1 MKQFFFVFLVK
12 ILCENPVIKKIGGK
26 SKKLYMSNKKI
37 LELTEKIY
45 NEGVEK
51 AKKEAELIIADAKK
65 KSEDIL
71 NSARQEKKDSIEQ
84 AKKQAD
90 ELKKNADSE
99 MRLAARQFISKLKQ
113 QITALITTAQVETPV
128 KDAFKDEKFVKNIIL
143 TVIKNW
149 NPQKPEEFNISLLL
163 PQKEEK
169 ELTDFFNNKAK
180 ELLDSGLEINF
191 EPNIKS
197 GFKIGPKDGS
207 YYISFTDKDFEN
219 YFINYLKDR
228 TKKMIFD

>member
-1 MKQFFFVFLVK
+1 MT
-12 ILCENPVIKKIGGK
+12 N
-26 SKKLYMSNKKI
+26 KI

-51 AKKEAELIIADAKK
+51 AKKEAELIIANAKK
-65 KSEDIL
+65 EADNIINAAK
-71 NSARQEKKDSIEQ
+71 NGEKEIAEQ
-84 AKKQAD
+84 AQKQAD
-90 ELKKNADSE
+90 ELKKNTDSE
-99 MRLAARQFISKLKQ
+99 IRLAARQFISNLKQ
-113 QITALITTAQVETPV
+113 QITGLITTAQVEAPV
-128 KDAFKDEKFVKNIIL
+128 EDAFKDEKFVKNIIL

-149 NPQKPEEFNISLLL
+149 NPQKPEELNISLLL

-180 ELLDSGLEINF
+180 EFLDSGLEINF
-191 EPNIKS
+191 DPSIIS

-219 YFINYLKDR
+219 YFKNYLKNR

>member
-1 MKQFFFVFLVK
+1 MT
-12 ILCENPVIKKIGGK
+12 
-26 SKKLYMSNKKI
+26 KKI
-37 LELTEKIY
+37 LELTQKIY

-51 AKKEAELIIADAKK
+51 AKKEAELIIENAKK
-65 KSEDIL
+65 EADSIINAAKNKE
-71 NSARQEKKDSIEQ
+71 KDSI
-84 AKKQAD
+84 KQA
-90 ELKKNADSE
+90 EKQAVEIKKNADSE
-99 MRLAARQFISKLKQ
+99 IRLAARKFISNLKQ
-113 QITALITTAQVETPV
+113 QITGLITNAQVEVPV

-149 NPQKPEEFNISLLL
+149 NPQKPEELNISLLL

-180 ELLDSGLEINF
+180 ELLDSCLEINF

-219 YFINYLKDR
+219 YFKSYLKDR

>member
-1 MKQFFFVFLVK
+1 MT
-12 ILCENPVIKKIGGK
+12 
-26 SKKLYMSNKKI
+26 KKI

-45 NEGVEK
+45 NEGIEK
-51 AKKEAELIIADAKK
+51 AKKEADVIIANAKREADNIINASK
-65 KSEDIL
+65 NK
-71 NSARQEKKDSIEQ
+71 EKEIAEQ
-84 AKKQAD
+84 AQKQAN

-99 MRLAARQFISKLKQ
+99 IRLAARKFISNLKQ
-113 QITALITTAQVETPV
+113 QITGLITTAQVEVPI
-128 KDAFKDEKFVKNIIL
+128 KDAFKDKEFVKNIIL
-143 TVIKNW
+143 TIIKNW
-149 NPQKPEEFNISLLL
+149 NPQKPEELDINLLL

-169 ELTDFFNNKAK
+169 EFTDFFNNKAK

>member
-1 MKQFFFVFLVK
+1 MT
-12 ILCENPVIKKIGGK
+12 
-26 SKKLYMSNKKI
+26 KKI

-51 AKKEAELIIADAKK
+51 AKKEAELIIGNAKK
-65 KSEDIL
+65 EADNIINASK
-71 NSARQEKKDSIEQ
+71 NKEKEIAEQ
-84 AKKQAD
+84 ARKQAD

-99 MRLAARQFISKLKQ
+99 IRLAARQFISNLKQ
-113 QITALITTAQVETPV
+113 QITGLITTAQVEIPV
-128 KDAFKDEKFVKNIIL
+128 KDAFKDEEFVKNIIL
-143 TVIKNW
+143 TIIKNW

-169 ELTDFFNNKAK
+169 ELIDFFNNKAK

>member
-1 MKQFFFVFLVK
+1 MT
-12 ILCENPVIKKIGGK
+12 N
-26 SKKLYMSNKKI
+26 KI

-45 NEGVEK
+45 NEGIEKAKKETEQIIEK
-51 AKKEAELIIADAKK
+51 AKKEADSIINAAKNK
-65 KSEDIL
+65 
-71 NSARQEKKDSIEQ
+71 EKDNIEQ
-84 AKKQAD
+84 AEKQAV
-90 ELKKNADSE
+90 EIKKNADSE
-99 MRLAARQFISKLKQ
+99 MRLAARQFISNLKQ
-113 QITALITTAQVETPV
+113 QITGLITTAQVKVPV

-149 NPQKPEEFNISLLL
+149 NPQKPEELNISLLL

-180 ELLDSGLEINF
+180 EFLDSGLEINF

-219 YFINYLKDR
+219 YFKNYLKDR
-228 TKKMIFD
+228 TRKMIFD

>member
-1 MKQFFFVFLVK
+1 MT
-12 ILCENPVIKKIGGK
+12 
-26 SKKLYMSNKKI
+26 KKI

-51 AKKEAELIIADAKK
+51 AKKEAELIIANAKK
-65 KSEDIL
+65 EADNIINAAK
-71 NSARQEKKDSIEQ
+71 NKEKNIAEQ
-84 AKKQAD
+84 AQKQAD

-99 MRLAARQFISKLKQ
+99 IRLAARQFISNLKQ
-113 QITALITTAQVETPV
+113 QISALITTGQVEAPV
-128 KDAFKDEKFVKNIIL
+128 KDAFKDKEFVKNIIF
-143 TVIKNW
+143 TIIKNW

>member
-1 MKQFFFVFLVK
+1 MT
-12 ILCENPVIKKIGGK
+12 
-26 SKKLYMSNKKI
+26 KKI
-37 LELTEKIY
+37 LELTQKIY

-51 AKKEAELIIADAKK
+51 AKKEAELIIENAKK
-65 KSEDIL
+65 EADSIINAAKNKE
-71 NSARQEKKDSIEQ
+71 KDSI
-84 AKKQAD
+84 KQA
-90 ELKKNADSE
+90 EKQAVEIKKNADSE
-99 MRLAARQFISKLKQ
+99 IRLSARQFISNLKQ
-113 QITALITTAQVETPV
+113 QITVLITTAQVEVPV

-149 NPQKPEEFNISLLL
+149 NPQKPEELNISLLL

-219 YFINYLKDR
+219 YFKSYLKDR

>member
-1 MKQFFFVFLVK
+1 MT
-12 ILCENPVIKKIGGK
+12 
-26 SKKLYMSNKKI
+26 KKI

-51 AKKEAELIIADAKK
+51 AKKEAEQIIAKAKK
-65 KSEDIL
+65 EADSIINAAKNKE
-71 NSARQEKKDSIEQ
+71 KDSIEQ
-84 AKKQAD
+84 TEKQAV
-90 ELKKNADSE
+90 EIMKNADSE
-99 MRLAARQFISKLKQ
+99 IRLAARQFISNLKQ
-113 QITALITTAQVETPV
+113 QITGLITTAQVEVPV
-128 KDAFKDEKFVKNIIL
+128 KDAFNDEKFVKNIIL
-143 TVIKNW
+143 AVIKNW
-149 NPQKPEEFNISLLL
+149 NPQKPEELNISLLL

-169 ELTDFFNNKAK
+169 KLTDFFNNKAK

-219 YFINYLKDR
+219 YFKNYLKDR
-228 TKKMIFD
+228 TRKMIFD

>member
-1 MKQFFFVFLVK
+1 MT
-12 ILCENPVIKKIGGK
+12 N
-26 SKKLYMSNKKI
+26 KI

-51 AKKEAELIIADAKK
+51 AKKEAELIIAKAKK
-65 KSEDIL
+65 EADKIINAAKNKE
-71 NSARQEKKDSIEQ
+71 KDSIEQ
-84 AKKQAD
+84 AEKQAV
-90 ELKKNADSE
+90 EIKKNADSE
-99 MRLAARQFISKLKQ
+99 IRLAARQFISNLKQ
-113 QITALITTAQVETPV
+113 QITGLITTAQVEFPV

-149 NPQKPEEFNISLLL
+149 NPQKPEELNISLLL

-219 YFINYLKDR
+219 YFKNYLKER
-228 TKKMIFD
+228 TRKMIFD

>member
-1 MKQFFFVFLVK
+1 MT
-12 ILCENPVIKKIGGK
+12 
-26 SKKLYMSNKKI
+26 KKI
-37 LELTEKIY
+37 LELTQKIY

-51 AKKEAELIIADAKK
+51 AKKEAEQIIAKAKIEADSIINAAK
-65 KSEDIL
+65 NK
-71 NSARQEKKDSIEQ
+71 EKDRIEQ
-84 AKKQAD
+84 AEKQAV
-90 ELKKNADSE
+90 EIKKNADSE
-99 MRLAARQFISKLKQ
+99 IRLAARKFISNLKQ
-113 QITALITTAQVETPV
+113 QITGLITTAQVEVPV

-149 NPQKPEEFNISLLL
+149 NPQKPEELNISLLL

-219 YFINYLKDR
+219 YFKSYLKDR

>member
-1 MKQFFFVFLVK
+1 MT
-12 ILCENPVIKKIGGK
+12 N
-26 SKKLYMSNKKI
+26 KI

-51 AKKEAELIIADAKK
+51 AKKEAELIIANAKK
-65 KSEDIL
+65 EADNIINAAK
-71 NSARQEKKDSIEQ
+71 NGEKEIAEQ
-84 AKKQAD
+84 AQKQAD
-90 ELKKNADSE
+90 ELKKNMDSE
-99 MRLAARQFISKLKQ
+99 IRLAARQFISNLKQ
-113 QITALITTAQVETPV
+113 QITGLITIEQVEIPV
-128 KDAFKDEKFVKNIIL
+128 KDAFKDEEFVKNIIL
-143 TVIKNW
+143 TIIKNW

>member
-1 MKQFFFVFLVK
+1 MT
-12 ILCENPVIKKIGGK
+12 
-26 SKKLYMSNKKI
+26 KKI
-37 LELTEKIY
+37 LELTQKIY

-51 AKKEAELIIADAKK
+51 AKKEAEQIIAIAKK
-65 KSEDIL
+65 EADSIINAAKNKE
-71 NSARQEKKDSIEQ
+71 KDSIEQ
-84 AKKQAD
+84 AEKQAV
-90 ELKKNADSE
+90 EIKKNADSE
-99 MRLAARQFISKLKQ
+99 IRLAARQFISNLKQ
-113 QITALITTAQVETPV
+113 QITGLITTSQVEVPV

-149 NPQKPEEFNISLLL
+149 NPQKPEELNISLLL

-197 GFKIGPKDGS
+197 GFRIGPKDGS

-219 YFINYLKDR
+219 YFKNYLKDR
-228 TKKMIFD
+228 TRKMIFD